1 MYQRIKNKLD
11 MEIIKDFLESEQT
24 NQNVVRRM
32 EELTDILDGAY
43 DGSRGAFD
51 MGGYI
56 LFFGDR
62 QTYEDH
68 IAKIMEFYHLDRDL
82 AEYSRQTEGTADST
96 VQWREELY
104 LLSSDDSLVL
114 IYPKAVEAV

>member
-43 DGSRGAFD
+43 GGSRGAFD

-56 LFFGDR
+56 LFFGDI
-62 QTYEDH
+62 QTYGNH
-68 IAKIMEFYHLDRDL
+68 IAKIMAFYHLDGNL
-82 AEYSRQTEGTADST
+82 AEYSNTIEGTAGST
-96 VQWREELY
+96 IQWREELY

-114 IYPKAVEAV
+114 IYPETAEAV

>member
-43 DGSRGAFD
+43 GGSRGAFD

-56 LFFGDR
+56 LFFGDI
-62 QTYEDH
+62 QTYGNH
-68 IAKIMEFYHLDRDL
+68 IAKIMAFYHLDGNL
-82 AEYSRQTEGTADST
+82 AEYSNTIEGTAESAI
-96 VQWREELY
+96 QWREELY

>member
-56 LFFGDR
+56 LFFGDI
-62 QTYEDH
+62 QTYENH
-68 IAKIMEFYHLDRDL
+68 ISKIMEFYRLDKDL
-82 AEYSRQTEGTADST
+82 AEYSNTISGRIIP
-96 VQWREELY
+96 VIIR
-104 LLSSDDSLVL
+104 
-114 IYPKAVEAV
+114 

>member
-24 NQNVVRRM
+24 DQNVLRRM

-43 DGSRGAFD
+43 GGSRGAFD

-56 LFFGDR
+56 LFFGDI
-62 QTYEDH
+62 QTYEKH
-68 IAKIMEFYHLDRDL
+68 ISKIMECYHLDRDL
-82 AEYSRQTEGTADST
+82 A
-96 VQWREELY
+96 EELY

-114 IYPKAVEAV
+114 IYPEAAEAV

>member
-32 EELTDILDGAY
+32 EELTDI
-43 DGSRGAFD
+43 D

-56 LFFGDR
+56 LFFGDI
-62 QTYEDH
+62 QTYENH
-68 IAKIMEFYHLDRDL
+68 ISKIMEFYRLDKDL
-82 AEYSRQTEGTADST
+82 AEYSNTIEGTAGST
-96 VQWREELY
+96 IQWREELY

-114 IYPKAVEAV
+114 IYPENAEAV

>member
-11 MEIIKDFLESEQT
+11 MEIIKSFLESEQT
-24 NQNVVRRM
+24 DQNVVRRM

-43 DGSRGAFD
+43 GGSRGAFD

-82 AEYSRQTEGTADST
+82 AEYSRQRVRLTARYNGGKNYICYH
-96 VQWREELY
+96 QMIRLC
-104 LLSSDDSLVL
+104 
-114 IYPKAVEAV
+114 

>member
-11 MEIIKDFLESEQT
+11 VEIIKDFLESKQT
-24 NQNVVRRM
+24 DQNVVRRM

-43 DGSRGAFD
+43 GGSRGAFD

-56 LFFGDR
+56 LFFGDI
-62 QTYEDH
+62 QIYEKH
-68 IAKIMEFYHLDRDL
+68 ISKIMEYYHLDKDL
-82 AEYSRQTEGTADST
+82 AEYSNTIEGTAGST
-96 VQWREELY
+96 IQWREELY

-114 IYPKAVEAV
+114 IYPEATEAV

>member
-11 MEIIKDFLESEQT
+11 MEIIKDFLESAQT

-56 LFFGDR
+56 LFFGDI
-62 QTYEDH
+62 QTYENH
-68 IAKIMEFYHLDRDL
+68 ISKIMEFYRLDKDL
-82 AEYSRQTEGTADST
+82 AEYSNTIEGTAGST
-96 VQWREELY
+96 IQWREELY

-114 IYPKAVEAV
+114 IYPENAEAV

>member
-56 LFFGDR
+56 LFFGDI
-62 QTYEDH
+62 ENH
-68 IAKIMEFYHLDRDL
+68 ISKIMEFYRLDKDL
-82 AEYSRQTEGTADST
+82 AEYSNTIEGTAGST
-96 VQWREELY
+96 IQFREELY

-114 IYPKAVEAV
+114 IYPETAEAV

>member
-56 LFFGDR
+56 LFFGDI
-62 QTYEDH
+62 QTYENH
-68 IAKIMEFYHLDRDL
+68 ISKIMEFYRLDKDL
-82 AEYSRQTEGTADST
+82 AEYSNTIEGTDGST
-96 VQWREELY
+96 IQWREELY

-114 IYPKAVEAV
+114 IYPETAEAV

>member
-56 LFFGDR
+56 LFFGDI
-62 QTYEDH
+62 QTYENPTAKRVAEKSFTRSASIPGISK
-68 IAKIMEFYHLDRDL
+68 IAKIIR
-82 AEYSRQTEGTADST
+82 R
-96 VQWREELY
+96 
-104 LLSSDDSLVL
+104 
-114 IYPKAVEAV
+114 

>member
-43 DGSRGAFD
+43 GGSRGAFD

-62 QTYEDH
+62 LMKTISQRSWSST
-68 IAKIMEFYHLDRDL
+68 IL
-82 AEYSRQTEGTADST
+82 TGT
-96 VQWREELY
+96 
-104 LLSSDDSLVL
+104 
-114 IYPKAVEAV
+114 

>member
-1 MYQRIKNKLD
+1 
-11 MEIIKDFLESEQT
+11 MEIIKSFLESEQT
-24 NQNVVRRM
+24 DQNVVRRM

-43 DGSRGAFD
+43 GGSRGAFD

-104 LLSSDDSLVL
+104 LLHHFTTFELSCFSQ
-114 IYPKAVEAV
+114 A

>member
-24 NQNVVRRM
+24 DQNVVRRM

-43 DGSRGAFD
+43 GGAFD

-56 LFFGDR
+56 LFFGDI
-62 QTYEDH
+62 QTYGNH
-68 IAKIMEFYHLDRDL
+68 IAKIMAFYHLDGNL
-82 AEYSRQTEGTADST
+82 AEYSNTKEGTAESAI
-96 VQWREELY
+96 QWREELY

-114 IYPKAVEAV
+114 IYPEVTEAV